1 MALPPQQN
9 PYPRPVQRELK
20 FDVVGEAF
28 NAMTANWKVFAI
40 AGAITAAPVVVLGII
55 GYIIMFA
62 VMMPSIRSNNDPS
75 PFVMLPAQLVFYV
88 LIIIGY
94 ALAGPGYLGCARIAL
109 AIRRKEPLTPEMAK
123 IGLNRIGQASIAG
136 GIVYGGVTL
145 GTMCCYVPGFL
156 WGGLTT
162 GAYTSM
168 VLDENLAPM
177 DAVKES
183 MEVMKPQ
190 MWMGALLYFVASLVA
205 SLGVIACFVG
215 IIFTMPLLAI
225 IMGLA
230 YMDMKFGIGQS
241 DRALEV
247 VPPVSQ

>member
-9 PYPRPVQRELK
+9 PYPRPHTREVK

-28 NAMTANWKVFAI
+28 NAMSANWKVFAL
-40 AGAITAAPVVVLGII
+40 AGAITAGPVIVMTII
-55 GYIIMFA
+55 GYIVMIG
-62 VMMPSIRSNNDPS
+62 VMMPSIMSNNEPS
-75 PFVMLPAQLVFYV
+75 PFVMFPAQLLMYV
-88 LIIIGY
+88 LILLGY
-94 ALAGPGYLGCARIAL
+94 ALGGPGYLGCARLAL

-123 IGLNRIGQASIAG
+123 IGLNRIVQGSIAG
-136 GIVYGGVTL
+136 GIVYGGVLL

-156 WGGLTT
+156 WGGLST
-162 GAYTSM
+162 GAYTAM

-177 DAVKES
+177 DAAKES

-190 MWMGALLYFVASLVA
+190 MWMAALLYFVASLV
-205 SLGVIACFVG
+205 SGLGAIACFVG

-225 IMGLA
+225 IMGLS